1 MTRDGLSRTGLG
13 RGYWRLWT
21 SSGLSNLADG
31 ILKISLPLIA
41 IQYTQSP
48 TVIAGLAIAE
58 RLPWLL
64 FALQAGAISDRHD
77 RRRIMIGA
85 NVGRAVVLAVVAVGL
100 AADVSQIWVLYAAA
114 LLLGV
119 AETLYDT
126 SAQSILPQVVDRKLL
141 SRANGRLYTVELA
154 ANEFIGPPLGGLL
167 VAAGAAL
174 ALATSSVVWLVAAAV
189 LLLLA
194 GSFRPEHDGTTTIRA
209 DIAEGM
215 RFLARH
221 RVLRAMAALTGLG
234 NLGTSAMFSVFVLF
248 AVGSTSAM
256 GLSEP
261 EFGVL
266 LTSLALGSLIGTFVA
281 EPAERWWGRQ
291 MSLIAMLVLGGVA
304 LATPAMTANPWV
316 IGSAFALSGVT
327 VVMGNVVMVSLRQRV
342 TPDRLLGRVNSAYR
356 LVAWGTMPI
365 GALLGGVVATAF
377 GLPTLFV
384 VAALISASP
393 LLFIGLL
400 SDRAMAAAES

>member
-1 MTRDGLSRTGLG
+1 MTREPGPSGSLG
-13 RGYWRLWT
+13 TNFWRLWT
-21 SSGLSNLADG
+21 SSGLSNLSDG
-31 ILKISLPLIA
+31 ILKIALPLIA

-48 TVIAGLAIAE
+48 TLIAGLAIAE

-77 RRRIMIGA
+77 RRRIMVGA
-85 NVGRAVVLAVVAVGL
+85 NVARALVLAVVATGL
-100 AADVSQIWVLYAAA
+100 AVDVGQIWVLYLAA
-114 LLLGV
+114 LMLGV

-141 SRANGRLYTVELA
+141 SRANGRLYSVELT
-154 ANEFIGPPLGGLL
+154 ANEFIGPPLGGFL
-167 VAAGAAL
+167 VAVGAAL

-194 GSFRPEHDGTTTIRA
+194 GSYRTEHDGSTTIRA

-215 RFLARH
+215 RFLIRH
-221 RVLRAMAALTGLG
+221 RVLRAMAVLTGLG
-234 NLGTSAMFSVFVLF
+234 NLGVSAMFAVFVLY
-248 AVGSTSAM
+248 AVGPSSAM

-261 EFGVL
+261 AFGVL
-266 LTSLALGSLIGTFVA
+266 LASLAVGALLGTFVA

-291 MSLIAMLVLGGVA
+291 MSLIAMLVAGGVM
-304 LATPAMTANPWV
+304 LATPAFTSSAWV
-316 IGSAFALSGVT
+316 IAAAFLVGGIT

-356 LVAWGTMPI
+356 LVAWGTMPV
-365 GALLGGVVATAF
+365 GALLGGVVAAVF
-377 GLPTLFV
+377 GLPVLFV

-400 SDRAMAAAES
+400 SNRAMDSAEA

>member
-1 MTRDGLSRTGLG
+1 MATEGDEPRSLG
-13 RGYWRLWT
+13 RNYWRLWT

-31 ILKISLPLIA
+31 VLKVSLPLIA

-48 TVIAGLAIAE
+48 TLIAGIAIAE

-77 RRRIMIGA
+77 RRRVMLGA
-85 NVGRAVVLAVVAVGL
+85 NVARAMVLAVVAVGL
-100 AADVSQIWVLYAAA
+100 AVDVGQLWVLYVAA

-141 SRANGRLYTVELA
+141 SRANGRLYSVELA
-154 ANEFIGPPLGGLL
+154 ANEFVGPPLGGLL

-174 ALATSSVVWLVAAAV
+174 ALLTSSIVWLVAAAV
-189 LLLLA
+189 LLLLV
-194 GSFRPEHDGTTTIRA
+194 GSFRTDHDRSTTIRA
-209 DIAEGM
+209 DVAEGM
-215 RFLARH
+215 RFLFHH

-234 NLGTSAMFSVFVLF
+234 NLGFSAALSVFVLF
-248 AVGSTSAM
+248 AVGPSSPM

-261 EFGVL
+261 RYGLL
-266 LTSLALGSLIGTFVA
+266 LTSLAVGSLLGTFVA

-291 MSLIAMLVLGGVA
+291 MSLIAMLVIGGVA
-304 LATPAMTANPWV
+304 LALPAVSANPWV
-316 IGSAFALSGVT
+316 IAGGFSLTGVT

-356 LVAWGTMPI
+356 LIAWGTMPM
-365 GALLGGVVATAF
+365 GGLLGGVVAATF
-377 GLPTLFV
+377 GLPTLFI

-400 SDRAMAAAES
+400 SNQAMDAAEQ

>member
-1 MTRDGLSRTGLG
+1 MATEPDALG
-13 RGYWRLWT
+13 RNYWRLWT

-31 ILKISLPLIA
+31 ILKVSLPLIA

-48 TVIAGLAIAE
+48 ALIAGIAIAE

-77 RRRIMIGA
+77 RRRIMVSA
-85 NVGRAVVLAVVAVGL
+85 NVGRGLVLGVVAAGL
-100 AADVSQIWVLYAAA
+100 AFDVGQLWVLYLAA

-141 SRANGRLYTVELA
+141 SRANGRLYSVELA

-174 ALATSSVVWLVAAAV
+174 SLATSSVVWLIAAAV
-189 LLLLA
+189 LLLLLA
-194 GSFRPEHDGTTTIRA
+194 GSFGTEHDGSTTIRS

-234 NLGTSAMFSVFVLF
+234 T
-248 AVGSTSAM
+248 
-256 GLSEP
+256 
-261 EFGVL
+261 
-266 LTSLALGSLIGTFVA
+266 LGSVQPL
-281 EPAERWWGRQ
+281 PC
-291 MSLIAMLVLGGVA
+291 S
-304 LATPAMTANPWV
+304 
-316 IGSAFALSGVT
+316 SCSLSG
-327 VVMGNVVMVSLRQRV
+327 RR
-342 TPDRLLGRVNSAYR
+342 RK
-356 LVAWGTMPI
+356 WG
-365 GALLGGVVATAF
+365 
-377 GLPTLFV
+377 
-384 VAALISASP
+384 
-393 LLFIGLL
+393 
-400 SDRAMAAAES
+400 